1 MELGYTTLRR
11 VIFIFGCSGHG
22 SRDGDVSVSL
32 LGHSNKNT
40 TGGRSKRSMWMW
52 AVATLKAHFLM
63 GGGVSFSPRLF

>member
-1 MELGYTTLRR
+1 MELGYITIRR

-40 TGGRSKRSMWMW
+40 TGGRSKRSMC
-52 AVATLKAHFLM
+52 AVAE
-63 GGGVSFSPRLF
+63 GGGGLLLPSSLLIT